1 MKKITHLFI
10 PYELALKLKE
20 KGFDEECFG
29 HYENESKQLIINF
42 NNLPLTEEQS
52 KRPSLYTISHK
63 NSVLPQW
70 AISAPVFE
78 QVFDW
83 LDKTHKIRISLGTA
97 KTSGK
102 YRFDI
107 LQFTEDKW
115 QGDYNLTSFYDSR
128 ERNIKAIETAL
139 QLI

>member
-1 MKKITHLFI
+1 MKSISDLFVSFEI
-10 PYELALKLKE
+10 AKKLKE
-20 KGFDEECFG
+20 KGFKEPCLGWF
-29 HYENESKQLIINF
+29 
-42 NNLPLTEEQS
+42 P
-52 KRPSLYTISHK
+52 
-63 NSVLPQW
+63 NSDTKKVEFTPNVLWVHSEGGSNIP
-70 AISAPVFE
+70 APIFE

-83 LDKTHKIRISLGTA
+83 LDKTDKIRISLGTC

-128 ERNIKAIETAL
+128 DRNIKAIETAL

>member
-1 MKKITHLFI
+1 MTNFQLDYNTMNTEIQKQFVSHEIAVRLKTLGFNEPCLGWFPNSNTKKVEFTPNVLWVHSEGGSNI
-10 PYELALKLKE
+10 P
-20 KGFDEECFG
+20 
-29 HYENESKQLIINF
+29 
-42 NNLPLTEEQS
+42 
-52 KRPSLYTISHK
+52 
-63 NSVLPQW
+63 
-70 AISAPVFE
+70 APIFE
-78 QVFDW
+78 QVINW
-83 LDKTHKIRISLGTA
+83 LDEKHKIRISLGTA

-107 LQFTEDKW
+107 IQFTEDKW

>member
-1 MKKITHLFI
+1 MKNIKDYCVPHSIAMILNQ
-10 PYELALKLKE
+10 KQ
-20 KGFDEECFG
+20 FDEPCFAF
-29 HYENESKQLIINF
+29 YSEQKQLIIARGACF
-42 NNLPLTEEQS
+42 QS
-52 KRPSLYTISHK
+52 KDNFPT
-63 NSVLPQW
+63 
-70 AISAPVFE
+70 APIFE

-128 ERNIKAIETAL
+128 DRNIKAIETAL

>member
-1 MKKITHLFI
+1 MKNITDLFV

-20 KGFDEECFG
+20 KGFK
-29 HYENESKQLIINF
+29 ESCLGWF
-42 NNLPLTEEQS
+42 P
-52 KRPSLYTISHK
+52 
-63 NSVLPQW
+63 NSDTKKVEFTPNVLWVHSGGGSNIP
-70 AISAPVFE
+70 APIFE

-102 YRFDI
+102 YRFGI

-128 ERNIKAIETAL
+128 ERNIKVIETAL

>member
-1 MKKITHLFI
+1 MKSISDLFV
-10 PYELALKLKE
+10 PFELAVKLKE
-20 KGFDEECFG
+20 KEF
-29 HYENESKQLIINF
+29 
-42 NNLPLTEEQS
+42 TE
-52 KRPSLYTISHK
+52 PCLGWFP
-63 NSVLPQW
+63 NSDTKKVEFTPNVRW
-70 AISAPVFE
+70 VHSEGGGNIPAPIFE